1 MSCKIMNIQSLTR
14 YTTFFFGCIVMC
26 YNTTTTSFAQILQN
40 SSDTLCRELL
50 SAQKNTLIKYQE
62 KLQDYLL
69 SFPTLQKLLKL
80 YAQHEQIRADITN
93 TRGEI
98 RLVYRYK
105 TTLTLY
111 ERKNEADNW
120 QTPEVR
126 ELADIHSN
134 MLLKLKKEA
143 EVRIDEWDI
152 LDTLRVRLV
161 NYEGYVQ
168 YPLTNGNVEIDRTIW
183 VNGSGLYPLYLT
195 KGGRVVNQQFKPMFF
210 CLLLGNMLGD
220 MGMKNKNTYIIADI
234 EEHPLHPERKKIPS
248 VEVIHTIYIRNYF
261 AKKQE
266 ELESLQ
272 TQARMYEEL
281 IKRYCSKK

>member
-1 MSCKIMNIQSLTR
+1 MNMKSLTR
-14 YTTFFFGCIVMC
+14 YTTLFFGCVAMC
-26 YNTTTTSFAQILQN
+26 YYTATTSFAQTLSN
-40 SSDTLCRELL
+40 SSDTLFCQELL
-50 SAQKNTLIKYQE
+50 SAKRNALTKYQE
-62 KLQDYLL
+62 KLRSYLL
-69 SFPTLQKLLKL
+69 GFPTLEKSLKL
-80 YAQHEQIRADITN
+80 YAQHDQIRAGITN
-93 TRGEI
+93 ARGEI

-105 TTLTLY
+105 TALTLY

-143 EVRIDEWDI
+143 EVKIDEWDI
-152 LDTLRVRLV
+152 VDTLRVRLV

-168 YPLTNGNVEIDRTIW
+168 YPLTNGNMEIDRTIW
-183 VNGSGLYPLYLT
+183 VNGSNGSGLYPLYLT

-210 CLLLGNMLGD
+210 CLLLGNMLG
-220 MGMKNKNTYIIADI
+220 MKNKNTYIIADI
-234 EEHPLHPERKKIPS
+234 EEQPLHPERKKIPS
-248 VEVIHTIYIRNYF
+248 VEVTHTIYIRNYF

-272 TQARMYEEL
+272 TQVRMYEEL